1 MCLNKPDE
9 TISAPQDLTHK
20 IKEHFRGVPDE
31 FMTCEVANKAKVSLL
46 IKLCFSSNM
55 FNKDAIQWVDPEE
68 KKSGVLHFIICLF
81 IYLFIYF
88 VLSLWCL
95 DVSVVMLCSHISL
108 FTHLPWTAPMH
119 FYPLAF
125 QSEGVLSLPSVRL
138 SVRKLYVVHTITRDR
153 FELESPNLHQT
164 YIVGYSRLVLKM
176 EVIDLDLQGHFGHFD
191 SEFKEIRLVRMITHH
206 RFELESPNLHETCIL
221 RYSQLVLKM
230 EVIDLDLQGHLA
242 ILT

>member
-1 MCLNKPDE
+1 MGW
-9 TISAPQDLTHK
+9 SG
-20 IKEHFRGVPDE
+20 R
-31 FMTCEVANKAKVSLL
+31 
-46 IKLCFSSNM
+46 
-55 FNKDAIQWVDPEE
+55 E
-68 KKSGVLHFIICLF
+68 KKWCVTFYYLF
-81 IYLFIYF
+81 IYLFILYYPCD
-88 VLSLWCL
+88 VLMLVLLCYVLTFLFSPISPELHLCIFTPWPFSPKGYYHCL
-95 DVSVVMLCSHISL
+95 LSVC
-108 FTHLPWTAPMH
+108 
-119 FYPLAF
+119 
-125 QSEGVLSLPSVRL
+125 L

-191 SEFKEIRLVRMITHH
+191 SEFKEIRLVRMITRH